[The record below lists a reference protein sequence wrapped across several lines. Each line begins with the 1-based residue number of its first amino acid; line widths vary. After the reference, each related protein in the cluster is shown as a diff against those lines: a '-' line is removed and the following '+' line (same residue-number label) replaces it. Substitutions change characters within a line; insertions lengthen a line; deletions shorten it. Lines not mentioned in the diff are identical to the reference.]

1 MGVLKFVQR
10 EEIDPGVG
18 YNLSKMGNIFW
29 NKYPRINGN
38 MSMMN
43 S

>member
-18 YNLSKMGNIFW
+18 YNLSKMGNIF
-29 NKYPRINGN
+29 
-38 MSMMN
+38 
-43 S
+43 